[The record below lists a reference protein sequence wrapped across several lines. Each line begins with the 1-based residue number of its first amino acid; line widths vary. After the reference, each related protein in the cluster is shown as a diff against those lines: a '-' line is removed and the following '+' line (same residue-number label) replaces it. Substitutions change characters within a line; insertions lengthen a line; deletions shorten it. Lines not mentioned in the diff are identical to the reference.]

1 MKYIKTFHLLQSST
15 DCKIHYKQD
24 YGIRTEDNKY
34 MLPALSDE
42 IYLAKNLSKEQAL
55 ELYEDVPL
63 DELDKY
69 KNIWKQKLKEQEE
82 LEKQQ
87 QQEDAQESELEDFDK
102 EDE

>member
-1 MKYIKTFHLLQSST
+1 MMKYIKTLHLLQSNT
-15 DCKIHYKQD
+15 GCKIHYKQD

-34 MLPALSDE
+34 ILPALSDE

-63 DELDKY
+63 DELDEY
-69 KNIWKQKLKEQEE
+69 KNIWKQNIREQEQ
-82 LEKQQ
+82 LE
-87 QQEDAQESELEDFDK
+87 QQENEEILEPELEDFE